1 MHIFLIGL
9 GLQLIGHGKH
19 DQITPGRR
27 FRDAHDG

>member
-9 GLQLIGHGKH
+9 GLQLIGHGEH